1 MTSILCL
8 CKFDRPTFQFCCSDL
23 CYRWAKCIINV
34 FSSCSFAYIYYS
46 SIFNKML
53 CFLRWR
59 RDHIPTPSTTL
70 LSWVFSF
77 CSCPESW
84 DWRCAPR
91 WKPTFILQYFSIWVR
106 FSLWTGS
113 VETLNLSGLCLSS
126 GQVSFMLWYRC
137 SHQGGVSI
145 LLTWCQNYRLNI
157 HRTFQE
163 TLASTLVKNYKRAYA
178 RFMWSLLQA
187 SVCACSRT
195 GSQNAGPP
203 VS

>member
-53 CFLRWR
+53 CFLRWC

-84 DWRCAPR
+84 DWRFASR

-113 VETLNLSGLCLSS
+113 VETLNLFRPMPVFRPSQLYAVIQVKPSRRSIYFADMMSELSS
-126 GQVSFMLWYRC
+126 
-137 SHQGGVSI
+137 
-145 LLTWCQNYRLNI
+145 
-157 HRTFQE
+157 
-163 TLASTLVKNYKRAYA
+163 
-178 RFMWSLLQA
+178 
-187 SVCACSRT
+187 
-195 GSQNAGPP
+195 
-203 VS
+203 